1 MFTMDLNKNL
11 HPLNIYLSNPQGDLL
26 YCLNDAIDENTASLS
41 PHLINQ
47 YSLSFT
53 INQYITDSQSGELI
67 KTPGYDKLLEGM
79 YLVVENVGLFK
90 MQQPTINITSDT
102 ETKDITANSC
112 DIELEDKTC
121 SISVN
126 MGTST
131 SMEYLVTYDDDETEQ
146 LVNPYTNI
154 PYDWIVVYNMFPEQL
169 SIFKEKIQNNEFG
182 TMDANGNIV
191 IANST
196 LINEVDEFC
205 TLIPR
210 LKNKLTEI
218 AVGDAVDYELT
229 EYVIYEYNEENSLLS
244 ITFTNEIIERI
255 DYLISFYTKYRDQLS
270 LIPLVLEKTDGNW
283 TVGEIYGLS
292 DNNFSLANKK
302 YQFEIDESIYAFL
315 SSTFSKTSE
324 CLINYDIKHRK
335 VNIKP
340 FEFVGNDTG
349 VILSYENLLNNVNIS
364 CNENTLNTRFNVY
377 GANGLSIEQVNFGLS
392 YIDDITYKLNIRD
405 ENGDRIYVSDELAEK
420 YLNYIDFREE
430 KRIEYIDLSK
440 KYNYYLGQIDEIKYR
455 VPADSLKTDWGT
467 FRATELAESLKTYKN
482 LLASLIAL
490 YKEDYGDVGLNDDG
504 SVNETYIKTTEYWYD
519 YIAYKNTINEID
531 VAMVTYPN
539 YSDEKKWDSTKV
551 DEYKELISAWETEWT
566 LYGSVE
572 LHNKII
578 AYNNQLDA
586 LAEKS
591 VVIKNE
597 ETREAATWSE
607 LSDVERSS
615 YGNNEGSYTTYYNE
629 YVKIWNNRNSAQ
641 IYLDTLLKEI
651 DSLEKE
657 QNEYAEKRIQIVDEI
672 SLSSYFTSEECK
684 VINLLYKDAEYTNEN
699 ILTTS
704 LDDVVSTVDIQL
716 ELLNDAKVKAS
727 IYSRPQLIYSSGI
740 DNLFGL
746 LEYKPLWSDF
756 NVGNYVL
763 VQYKDD
769 TYSKLRLLGYTFNP
783 LLPTATNFDVTFS
796 NFVRSNIGITD
807 IESVLGVSIGG
818 TVSSYSGSSSS
829 GSSGDFGESDDID
842 VTISN
847 TMLSKLLNSE
857 LFGTRVTNVIL
868 DTIDANAI
876 TAKYAEFGGLANGT
890 TMIDGNC
897 ITTGVIKSGNYVE
910 GTSGSMLNLHDG
922 TFDYAGGALTFK
934 QDADGNYKL
943 INRGALESDEGHIG
957 GWEIG
962 KTELFSSGYNSK
974 LELDYK
980 IALSSSTD
988 FNNKEAKAIYIS
1000 ATDADNETFYPFYVT
1015 PGGYVWMQEGNIGPW
1030 TFGTT
1035 KFWRGSEAFGAAG
1048 NGNIYLGND
1057 GLSISDKFIVGSN
1070 GYLTLNTTTDL
1081 GTYTLTSSSSGF
1093 EIKSSIEGTTS
1104 TILAQ
1109 RQWGGS
1115 SNIALYSDYIHCK
1128 QIGQSAGSYFNLD
1141 AGTLSANGNGSF
1153 YGNLY
1158 VSGTG
1163 VIKQLND
1170 GGHQISMGWNG
1181 SGLDLRVDQT
1191 DMEVALKNKHN
1202 MKEHTTTWTSY
1213 GNLSMDTEEHNLASV
1228 SWVKTKTD
1236 SSDERVKTNFKELPK
1251 CIDEIYD
1258 CLKPRQYK
1266 FNNILGKDGIY
1277 FGDTAQHIESVFE
1290 ENGLDPKEYAIVRE
1304 REVLEFNGESK
1315 YIDKDNDTY
1324 HYINQDNITWITVD
1338 QVQKLKKQIT
1348 SLKSENESLKT
1359 ELNNIKQIL
1368 ERAGL
1373 M

>member
-67 KTPGYDKLLEGM
+67 KTPCYDKLLEGM

-191 IANST
+191 IANAT

-283 TVGEIYGLS
+283 TVGDIYGLS

-349 VILSYENLLNNVNIS
+349 VILSYENLVNNVNIS

-377 GANGLSIEQVNFGLS
+377 GANGLGIEQVNFDLS

-467 FRATELAESLKTYKN
+467 FSATELAESLKTYKN

-504 SVNETYIKTTEYWYD
+504 SVNETYLKTTEYWYD

-566 LYGSVE
+566 LYGSVG

-586 LAEKS
+586 SAEKS

-657 QNEYAEKRIQIVDEI
+657 QNEYAKKRIQIVDEI

-756 NVGNYVL
+756 NVGNYIL

-796 NFVRSNIGITD
+796 NFIRSNIGITD
-807 IESVLGVSIGG
+807 IESVLGVSVGG

-857 LFGTRVTNVIL
+857 QFGTRVSNVIL

-890 TMIDGNC
+890 TTIDGNC
-897 ITTGVIKSGNYVE
+897 IATGVIKSNNYN
-910 GTSGSMLNLHDG
+910 GSNNDLNNTSGSIFKMDDG
-922 TFDYAGGALTFK
+922 TFNYAGGALTFK
-934 QDADGNYKL
+934 QDQNGNYNL
-943 INRGALESDEGHIG
+943 AIEGDVVATTLTATNT
-957 GWEIG
+957 G
-962 KTELFSSGYNSK
+962 K
-974 LELDYK
+974 
-980 IALSSSTD
+980 
-988 FNNKEAKAIYIS
+988 
-1000 ATDADNETFYPFYVT
+1000 
-1015 PGGYVWMQEGNIGPW
+1015 IGPW
-1030 TFGTT
+1030 SFNSTELMYSDVNDSDNILVTLGQNGIYVNDGHFFVTTEGEMTASSGQIGPWVFDSDRFYKGTGTIGTT
-1035 KFWRGSEAFGAAG
+1035 GT
-1048 NGNIYLGND
+1048 GNIYFGDD

-1070 GYLTLNTTTDL
+1070 GYLTLNATTNL
-1081 GTYTLTSSSSGF
+1081 GTYTLTSSSNGF

-1141 AGTLSANGNGSF
+1141 TGTLSANGNGAF

-1158 VSGTG
+1158 VGGTG

-1202 MKEHTTTWTSY
+1202 MKEHTATWTSY

-1258 CLKPRQYK
+1258 CLKPRQYE
-1266 FNNILGKDGIY
+1266 FNNILGKEGIH

>member
-67 KTPGYDKLLEGM
+67 KTPCYDKLLEGM

-191 IANST
+191 IANAT

-283 TVGEIYGLS
+283 TVGDIYGLS

-349 VILSYENLLNNVNIS
+349 VILSYENLVNNVNIS

-377 GANGLSIEQVNFGLS
+377 GANGLGIEQVNFDLS

-467 FRATELAESLKTYKN
+467 FSATELAESLKTYKN

-504 SVNETYIKTTEYWYD
+504 SVNETYLKTTEYWYD

-566 LYGSVE
+566 LYGSVG

-586 LAEKS
+586 SAEKS

-657 QNEYAEKRIQIVDEI
+657 QNEYAKKRIQIVDEI

-756 NVGNYVL
+756 NVGNYIL

-796 NFVRSNIGITD
+796 NFIRSNIGITD
-807 IESVLGVSIGG
+807 IESVLGVSVGG

-897 ITTGVIKSGNYVE
+897 ITTGVIKSGNYN
-910 GTSGSMLNLHDG
+910 GTDSGLNNTAGSIIKLNDG
-922 TFDYAGGALTFK
+922 TFNFLNKLKWNGE
-934 QDADGNYKL
+934 KL
-943 INRGALESDEGHIG
+943 IVAGEIQSD
-957 GWEIG
+957 
-962 KTELFSSGYNSK
+962 SGY
-974 LELDYK
+974 
-980 IALSSSTD
+980 IGPWTLSSDDLTYID
-988 FNNKEAKAIYIS
+988 KENDRIFITMGKNGIYVNDGHFI
-1000 ATDADNETFYPFYVT
+1000 VT
-1015 PGGYVWMQEGNIGPW
+1015 TTGEMIAQKGNIGPW
-1030 TFGTT
+1030 TIDEEAIYSGGSYGDFSSEYYAKHNTMYFG
-1035 KFWRGSEAFGAAG
+1035 
-1048 NGNIYLGND
+1048 NN
-1057 GLSISDKFIVGSN
+1057 GLSISDNFIVSSDGSLTCKTAQSGIDYTITIGEN
-1070 GYLTLNTTTDL
+1070 NSFLESGLVVRAVNNGEEYTIISQWKPTMGGDELGLYTDYFNCKSIGTMSGVGYVGIESGYLSMLKSDIGETTVSTLTTSGDITLNATDISIRSGDGNRLLRYDGSESTRTVKL
-1081 GTYTLTSSSSGF
+1081 GNTSKNLGIYAYDEIYLNSNTVINGRIKSEPTYNATVSKDANVFISGETHNLCRSTSSSKRYKHNI
-1093 EIKSSIEGTTS
+1093 ESIQGYEKV
-1104 TILAQ
+1104 L
-1109 RQWGGS
+1109 
-1115 SNIALYSDYIHCK
+1115 NIPVK
-1128 QIGQSAGSYFNLD
+1128 QYVYNLD
-1141 AGTLSANGNGSF
+1141 YLSEEDQRYNEI
-1153 YGNLY
+1153 
-1158 VSGTG
+1158 VP
-1163 VIKQLND
+1163 
-1170 GGHQISMGWNG
+1170 
-1181 SGLDLRVDQT
+1181 GLIAED
-1191 DMEVALKNKHN
+1191 
-1202 MKEHTTTWTSY
+1202 
-1213 GNLSMDTEEHNLASV
+1213 
-1228 SWVKTKTD
+1228 
-1236 SSDERVKTNFKELPK
+1236 
-1251 CIDEIYD
+1251 
-1258 CLKPRQYK
+1258 
-1266 FNNILGKDGIY
+1266 
-1277 FGDTAQHIESVFE
+1277 VFE
-1290 ENGLDPKEYAIVRE
+1290 QYPIAAEIV
-1304 REVLEFNGESK
+1304 NGEIEDWNARMLIPPMLK
-1315 YIDKDNDTY
+1315 LI
-1324 HYINQDNITWITVD
+1324 QDNHAEIS
-1338 QVQKLKKQIT
+1338 
-1348 SLKSENESLKT
+1348 SLKSEIDNL
-1359 ELNNIKQIL
+1359 KQIL
-1368 ERAGL
+1368 ERTGL